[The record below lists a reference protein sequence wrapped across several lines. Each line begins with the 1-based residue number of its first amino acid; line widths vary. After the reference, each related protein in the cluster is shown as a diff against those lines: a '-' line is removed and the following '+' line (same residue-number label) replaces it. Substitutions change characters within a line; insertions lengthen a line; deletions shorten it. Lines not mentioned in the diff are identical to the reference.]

1 MHSIQHVLMP
11 QLAEADLHSMTVQYM
26 AELLSLAVDRPDGTL
41 PTSDRRLLKEI
52 LGHGSASFEFERPA

>member
-26 AELLSLAVDRPDGTL
+26 AELLSLAVDTGQM
-41 PTSDRRLLKEI
+41 
-52 LGHGSASFEFERPA
+52 GHCPQVTDVF